1 MNAFK
6 PTIFR
11 RINPF
16 SLDNQRNAE
25 PPKPVSDFL
34 STSTTN
40 SLSSTLRGTTVSTPT
55 VEVKPTV
62 KQDLDDKK
70 DVNTEISRYDSLRD
84 TAQELMRKQVS
95 SSADV
100 EQLTQKVT
108 RLQELNSTQADN
120 VKSLVEEKTRL
131 QTMLES
137 EQEALSKLK
146 FDVSAL
152 TTLCDRLKLE
162 VTKFGE
168 LVSAFESD
176 KSRLDKKQK
185 EFLLLLENQ
194 STEISSLK
202 AVIVGNNKSIGSL
215 NTTIDSLNI
224 DIQHKEKNIDALTTR
239 CGELSEEIKQKTTYA
254 EQLSV
259 KLDESQ
265 QLYRDL
271 EQEKTNL
278 LLNHANALNES
289 EKVAKQ
295 LNERILGLQEALET
309 SHSKLEEFKMSM
321 EETKQIIVD
330 QNAQINSIGENLEH
344 KAECLKVAEGKI
356 RQLEQTCNQLRDELL
371 ALSTKLERES
381 ITYQEEKNLYSTQ
394 VEDLM
399 KNLEGLK
406 IIVEEKE
413 AEISSLNIKL
423 DIAMTDKA
431 RIIALDQER
440 SNNVLN
446 LEKQVQI
453 LSDRI
458 EAITLEKEHLVLIH
472 QEEKD
477 EAASKL
483 QETCDSLKIRV
494 SNSILKYK
502 VACNVYREGRSPKE
516 V

>member
-1 MNAFK
+1 
-6 PTIFR
+6 
-11 RINPF
+11 
-16 SLDNQRNAE
+16 
-25 PPKPVSDFL
+25 
-34 STSTTN
+34 
-40 SLSSTLRGTTVSTPT
+40 
-55 VEVKPTV
+55 
-62 KQDLDDKK
+62 
-70 DVNTEISRYDSLRD
+70 
-84 TAQELMRKQVS
+84 
-95 SSADV
+95 
-100 EQLTQKVT
+100 
-108 RLQELNSTQADN
+108 
-120 VKSLVEEKTRL
+120 
-131 QTMLES
+131 
-137 EQEALSKLK
+137 
-146 FDVSAL
+146 
-152 TTLCDRLKLE
+152 
-162 VTKFGE
+162 
-168 LVSAFESD
+168 
-176 KSRLDKKQK
+176 
-185 EFLLLLENQ
+185 
-194 STEISSLK
+194 
-202 AVIVGNNKSIGSL
+202 
-215 NTTIDSLNI
+215 
-224 DIQHKEKNIDALTTR
+224 
-239 CGELSEEIKQKTTYA
+239 
-254 EQLSV
+254 
-259 KLDESQ
+259 
-265 QLYRDL
+265 
-271 EQEKTNL
+271 
-278 LLNHANALNES
+278 
-289 EKVAKQ
+289 
-295 LNERILGLQEALET
+295 
-309 SHSKLEEFKMSM
+309 MSM

-483 QETCDSLKIRV
+483 QETCDSLKSRYSTTLNTEIDKQKQMYESQIASLNTKLRAMSTEKGDLQKKYEDLLESVAALKDKALSPPSAPTKEPKNVEEDCISSESCEDIETIKARKEKKVTKAAPKKTIEAQPTKKVIDNGNRTSTRRV
-494 SNSILKYK
+494 APSKADPKTKPSHVPTKKPPSKASSAATPRRARGKK
-502 VACNVYREGRSPKE
+502 VDKDLDLFEDVFGF
-516 V
+516 

>member
-1 MNAFK
+1 
-6 PTIFR
+6 
-11 RINPF
+11 
-16 SLDNQRNAE
+16 
-25 PPKPVSDFL
+25 
-34 STSTTN
+34 
-40 SLSSTLRGTTVSTPT
+40 
-55 VEVKPTV
+55 
-62 KQDLDDKK
+62 
-70 DVNTEISRYDSLRD
+70 
-84 TAQELMRKQVS
+84 
-95 SSADV
+95 
-100 EQLTQKVT
+100 
-108 RLQELNSTQADN
+108 
-120 VKSLVEEKTRL
+120 
-131 QTMLES
+131 
-137 EQEALSKLK
+137 
-146 FDVSAL
+146 
-152 TTLCDRLKLE
+152 
-162 VTKFGE
+162 
-168 LVSAFESD
+168 
-176 KSRLDKKQK
+176 
-185 EFLLLLENQ
+185 
-194 STEISSLK
+194 
-202 AVIVGNNKSIGSL
+202 
-215 NTTIDSLNI
+215 
-224 DIQHKEKNIDALTTR
+224 
-239 CGELSEEIKQKTTYA
+239 
-254 EQLSV
+254 
-259 KLDESQ
+259 
-265 QLYRDL
+265 
-271 EQEKTNL
+271 
-278 LLNHANALNES
+278 
-289 EKVAKQ
+289 
-295 LNERILGLQEALET
+295 
-309 SHSKLEEFKMSM
+309 MSM